1 MVMQRAGILGAKTLG
16 QSTVEEIPILPLDSL
31 IQILYIT
38 T

>member
-1 MVMQRAGILGAKTLG
+1 MVMQHAGILGAKTLG
-16 QSTVEEIPILPLDSL
+16 QSTVEELPILSLDIL